1 MKSQSICVR
10 SAFAAVLLHVSREY
24 IKLTSSERWQ
34 IDNFSLSP
42 CGNYI
47 SVYIRTHDYINYCST
62 PPPCSAEGFRSALC
76 TETLLHSCAKV
87 SHTLPVLAVTALAG
101 RISEGA
107 TTRLLSDV
115 LSFSSHRGSAESSHH
130 LYDVP
135 FLAFTLLSV
144 PGVIVP

>member
-1 MKSQSICVR
+1 MANTIISACHRVETTFLSIFGHMITLITV
-10 SAFAAVLLHVSREY
+10 
-24 IKLTSSERWQ
+24 
-34 IDNFSLSP
+34 P
-42 CGNYI
+42 
-47 SVYIRTHDYINYCST
+47 